1 MKEDKYKFINVF
13 KDSLHHSKRM
23 SVLGFLYYLHRKD
36 GNYDGEVVE
45 GTLICL

>member
-1 MKEDKYKFINVF
+1 MSLKTVFIIARGF
-13 KDSLHHSKRM
+13 LF
-23 SVLGFLYYLHRKD
+23 LGFSIRKDRKD